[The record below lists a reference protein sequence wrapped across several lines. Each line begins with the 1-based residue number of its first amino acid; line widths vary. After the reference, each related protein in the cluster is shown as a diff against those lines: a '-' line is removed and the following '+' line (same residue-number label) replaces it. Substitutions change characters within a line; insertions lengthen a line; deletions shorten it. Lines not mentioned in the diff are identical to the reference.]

1 MAYRVLA
8 VVPLNHPV
16 EDRAAFEAS
25 VQAVFARS
33 VRERTATEVY
43 TISYGVAFSEYLAEG
58 GDRDAWPTYVGEGV
72 DPAYRTPVFNALAFP
87 EAEVSRSEARM
98 VVGALSTE
106 RMVAL
111 RLPDGK
117 FKRVTGMSLNGDG
130 SGTLLT
136 DVPPPPPIT
145 FPEDDGPV

>member
-8 VVPLNHPV
+8 VTPLNIDP
-16 EDRAAFEAS
+16 E
-25 VQAVFARS
+25 
-33 VRERTATEVY
+33 ERTAFEQEVDAVFKKSVRDR
-43 TISYGVAFSEYLAEG
+43 TSMGVFTVGHGVAFSEYLAEG
-58 GDRDAWPTYVGEGV
+58 GDREAWPAYVGEGL
-72 DPAYRTPVFNALAFP
+72 DSAYRTPTFNALAFP
-87 EAEVSRSEARM
+87 EAEVSRSEAKM

-117 FKRVTGMSLNGDG
+117 FKRVTGMSLNPDG

-136 DVPPPPPIT
+136 DVPPPPPFT
-145 FPEDDGPV
+145 FPEDA

>member
-8 VVPLNHPV
+8 VTPLNHPV
-16 EDRAAFEAS
+16 E
-25 VQAVFARS
+25 
-33 VRERTATEVY
+33 ERTAFEQEVQATFVKAVHERTSMGVF
-43 TISYGVAFSEYLAEG
+43 TIGHGVAFSEYLAEG
-58 GDRDAWPTYVGEGV
+58 GARDGWPTYVGEGI
-72 DPAYRTPVFNALAFP
+72 DPDYRTPTFNALAFP
-87 EAEVSRSEARM
+87 EAEVSRSEAQM

-117 FKRVTGMSLNGDG
+117 FRRVTGMSLNPDG

-136 DVPPPPPIT
+136 DVPPPPPFT
-145 FPEDDGPV
+145 FPEDA